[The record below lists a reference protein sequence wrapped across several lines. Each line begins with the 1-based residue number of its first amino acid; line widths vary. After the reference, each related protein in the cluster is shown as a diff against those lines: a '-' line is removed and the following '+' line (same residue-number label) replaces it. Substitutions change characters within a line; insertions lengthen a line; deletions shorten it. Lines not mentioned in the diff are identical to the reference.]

1 MNNIFI
7 FNEGSLAAWVLVI
20 DGALLHFL
28 IFFLRKTRH
37 MQTVNRARMIT
48 VIMMIFTTRIM
59 IIMII
64 IDDDR
69 YDETTATTL

>member
-1 MNNIFI
+1 MGFGYRRS
-7 FNEGSLAAWVLVI
+7 FVAF
-20 DGALLHFL
+20 LLS
-28 IFFLRKTRH
+28 FFLRKTRH

>member
-1 MNNIFI
+1 MKGHWQHGFWLSTELCCISF
-7 FNEGSLAAWVLVI
+7 
-20 DGALLHFL
+20 

-69 YDETTATTL
+69 FDETTATTL